1 MNVFKLHDIKKVPN
15 KLKLFELNPLVVTC
29 FKNFFP
35 TIAERVGFNVT
46 VLSYKIV
53 QARTAY

>member
-1 MNVFKLHDIKKVPN
+1 MNVFKLNDIKKVPN

-29 FKNFFP
+29 VFFP